1 MDAVER
7 HLTLPTDLD
16 EAWALLTRPED
27 LAGWL
32 GAEVVLDPTPGA
44 AGLVVDHDGTRRRLT
59 IDGVDG
65 EGDGVRTLAWRW
77 WVEGEDGRPG
87 VASRVELTL
96 VPVPEGTRLTVT
108 ERPEHDTATAG
119 SVGPSS
125 QASVQASAAAGDA
138 WSHRLLHLEALLLL
152 AAAVRG

>member
-7 HLTLPTDLD
+7 QLTLPTDLD

-59 IDGVDG
+59 VDRVEG
-65 EGDGVRTLAWRW
+65 TGDGVRTLAWRW
-77 WVEGEDGRPG
+77 WVEGEDGRVG
-87 VASRVELTL
+87 TVSHVALTL
-96 VPVPEGTRLTVT
+96 APVPDGTRLTVT
-108 ERPEHDTATAG
+108 EELAQPT
-119 SVGPSS
+119 
-125 QASVQASAAAGDA
+125 QASSVAVSASSAA